1 MKITEL
7 IDELEELKK
16 KVIYKTNMDK
26 RKMLEYEDTIKYLKL
41 KCKYLEAQSSWLDEL
56 CNYERESQYQLN
68 GDYAEE
74 LKEKLDELEKDFYKK
89 EKEFNN
95 FNKTK

>member
-1 MKITEL
+1 MNNL
-7 IDELEELKK
+7 I
-16 KVIYKTNMDK
+16 NNS
-26 RKMLEYEDTIKYLKL
+26 YEDTIKYLKL
-41 KCKYLEAQSSWLDEL
+41 KCKYLEAQCNWLDEL
-56 CNYERESQYQLN
+56 CNYEREGQYQLN

-74 LKEKLDELEKDFYKK
+74 LKEQVDELENDFYKK